1 MATSKISVVVPIYKV
16 EECLAWCLDSLLAQD
31 MPDWE
36 GVLVNDGS
44 PDGSRDIA
52 VSYCERDA
60 RFKLVDKPN
69 GGLSSARNA
78 GIAAASAPI
87 VAFLDSDDRFTPD
100 ACRVI
105 VDTFKREDCEVLTFG
120 ANPYPLEAGY
130 PWLNYVLSPRDA
142 VFEGYSF
149 DLLFKE
155 ASRPFAWRT
164 ACKHDFLVNNV
175 ILFDESIAYGEDQ
188 VFELAVYGRSHKTVL
203 ISDKLYDYRVAR
215 KGSLMDTMR
224 YDDETRLLEH
234 VKIFAAALEDWHRD
248 GLDDEHADDL
258 AYFLCELVLYDSL
271 RLLKG
276 NCHSVFKA
284 VGSVLEGSVVGRADK
299 LVRCEPSVAAMVGTA
314 ISNEDVSPRL
324 RRQLMFDFD
333 LIRCGR
339 LRACKRFIVI
349 TFSIWKERY

>member
-1 MATSKISVVVPIYKV
+1 MATPRISVVVPIYKV

-52 VSYCERDA
+52 AAYCEKDT

-78 GIAAASAPI
+78 GIAASTASV

-105 VDTFKREDCEVLTFG
+105 VNAFEREDCDVLTFG

-130 PWLNYVLSPRDA
+130 PWLNCVLSPRDA
-142 VFEGYSF
+142 SFEGYSS

-164 ACKHDFLVNNV
+164 ACKRAFLLGNGIV
-175 ILFDESIAYGEDQ
+175 FDETVKYGEDQ
-188 VFELAVYGRSHKTVL
+188 VFDFAVYGRSRKTAL
-203 ISDKLYDYRVAR
+203 ISNKLYDYRVAR

-234 VKIFAAALEDWHRD
+234 VKIYSAVLADWRHD
-248 GLDDEHADDL
+248 GLDAQHADDL
-258 AYFLCELVLYDSL
+258 AYFLCDLVLYDAL
-271 RLLKG
+271 RLLSSGCGK
-276 NCHSVFKA
+276 VFAAVAAALDGSA
-284 VGSVLEGSVVGRADK
+284 VGSDAALAQ
-299 LVRCEPSVAAMVGTA
+299 CAPSVAAMVRAALIGKA
-314 ISNEDVSPRL
+314 PAARSCKK
-324 RRQLMFDFD
+324 LMFAYDVLRF
-333 LIRCGR
+333 GR
-339 LRACKRFIVI
+339 LGACKRMAANALGKREV
-349 TFSIWKERY
+349 

>member
-1 MATSKISVVVPIYKV
+1 MAAPKISIVVPIYKV

-36 GVLVNDGS
+36 GVLINDGS

-52 VSYCERDA
+52 ASYCERDA

-87 VAFLDSDDRFTPD
+87 VALLDSDDRFTPD

-105 VDTFKREDCEVLTFG
+105 VDAFEREDCDVLTFG

-130 PWLNYVLSPRDA
+130 PWLNQVLSPRDA
-142 VFEGYSF
+142 SFLGYSSE
-149 DLLFKE
+149 LLFKE

-164 ACKHDFLVNNV
+164 ACKRDFLANNA
-175 ILFDESIAYGEDQ
+175 ISFDESVVYGEDQ
-188 VFELAVYGRSHKTVL
+188 VFEFAVYGRSCKTVL

-234 VKIFAAALEDWHRD
+234 VKIFAAVLGDWHRD

-276 NCHSVFKA
+276 NCLDVFGA
-284 VGSVLEGSVVGRADK
+284 VRRALKGSVVSRTDK
-299 LVRCEPSVAAMVGTA
+299 LGCCEPSVAAMVRA
-314 ISNEDVSPRL
+314 VISNQVVSSHL
-324 RRQLMFDFD
+324 RRKLMFDFD
-333 LIRCGR
+333 VVRYGR
-339 LRACKRFIVI
+339 LGACKRFVANAV
-349 TFSIWKERY
+349 SL

>member
-1 MATSKISVVVPIYKV
+1 MATPKISVVVPIYKV
-16 EECLAWCLDSLLAQD
+16 EEFLAWCLDSLLAQD
-31 MPDWE
+31 MLDWE

-78 GIAAASAPI
+78 GIAAATAPI

-105 VDTFKREDCEVLTFG
+105 VDTFRREGCDVLTFG
-120 ANPYPLEAGY
+120 ASPYPLEAGY
-130 PWLNYVLSPRDA
+130 PWLNYVLSPRD
-142 VFEGYSF
+142 VLFEGYSS

-164 ACKHDFLVNNV
+164 ACKREFLQGNG
-175 ILFDESIAYGEDQ
+175 ILFDETVTYGEDQ
-188 VFELAVYGRSHKTVL
+188 VFDFAVYGRSCKTVL

-234 VKIFAAALEDWHRD
+234 VKIYSAVLRDWRRD
-248 GLDDEHADDL
+248 GLDVQHADDL
-258 AYFLCELVLYDSL
+258 VYFLCDLVLYDAL
-271 RLLKG
+271 RLLGSDCGK
-276 NCHSVFKA
+276 VFAA
-284 VGSVLEGSVVGRADK
+284 VAAVLDGSAAGSDAA
-299 LVRCEPSVAAMVGTA
+299 LAQCAPSVAAMVRAALVGKA
-314 ISNEDVSPRL
+314 PVARSCKK
-324 RRQLMFDFD
+324 LMFDYDVLRF
-333 LIRCGR
+333 GR
-339 LRACKRFIVI
+339 LGACKRMAANALGKREV
-349 TFSIWKERY
+349 

>member
-1 MATSKISVVVPIYKV
+1 MATPKISVVVPIYKV

-52 VSYCERDA
+52 AAYCEKDA
-60 RFKLVDKPN
+60 RFTLVDKLN

-78 GIAAASAPI
+78 GIAASTAPI

-105 VDTFKREDCEVLTFG
+105 VDAFEREGCDVLTFG

-130 PWLNYVLSPRDA
+130 PWLNYVLSPRD
-142 VFEGYSF
+142 VSFEGYNS

-164 ACKHDFLVNNV
+164 ACKREFLLGNGIV
-175 ILFDESIAYGEDQ
+175 FDETVKYGEDQ
-188 VFELAVYGRSHKTVL
+188 VFDFAVYGRSHKTAL
-203 ISDKLYDYRVAR
+203 ISNKLYDYRVAR

-234 VKIFAAALEDWHRD
+234 VKIYSSVLADWHRD
-248 GLDDEHADDL
+248 GLVAQHADDL
-258 AYFLCELVLYDSL
+258 AYFLCDLVLYDAI
-271 RLLKG
+271 RLLGTGCGK
-276 NCHSVFKA
+276 VFDAVSTVIAGSA
-284 VGSVLEGSVVGRADK
+284 VGSEAALTQCAS
-299 LVRCEPSVAAMVGTA
+299 SVAAMVRA
-314 ISNEDVSPRL
+314 ALANKAPSAHAC
-324 RRQLMFDFD
+324 RRLMFDYDVLRSGF
-333 LIRCGR
+333 
-339 LRACKRFIVI
+339 LRACKRMAANILGKRDV
-349 TFSIWKERY
+349 